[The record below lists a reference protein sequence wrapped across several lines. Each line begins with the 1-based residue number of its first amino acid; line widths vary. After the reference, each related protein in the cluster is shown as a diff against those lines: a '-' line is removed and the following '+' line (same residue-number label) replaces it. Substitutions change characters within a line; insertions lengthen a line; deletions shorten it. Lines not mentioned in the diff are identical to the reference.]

1 MISLEKNIFKYLIV
15 MENNS
20 NQVEDSVPEYIMV
33 FITKNE
39 ESIKNIIREEK
50 TNRGDGIIYI
60 DTHLD
65 DARMDVV
72 YLTYEESKQNLEL
85 SEEFLEKVDIEDK
98 TIVLIN
104 DNEYKTR
111 FILYL

>member
-1 MISLEKNIFKYLIV
+1 MEAVNSVDSL
-15 MENNS
+15 
-20 NQVEDSVPEYIMV
+20 PEYIMS

-39 ESIKNIIREEK
+39 ESIKNIIIEEK
-50 TNRGDGIIYI
+50 NNRGDGIIYI
-60 DTHLD
+60 DTHLED
-65 DARMDVV
+65 ERMDVV

-85 SEEFLEKVDIEDK
+85 SDEFLDKVNIEDK
-98 TIVLIN
+98 TVILIN

>member
-1 MISLEKNIFKYLIV
+1 MEAVNSVDSL
-15 MENNS
+15 
-20 NQVEDSVPEYIMV
+20 PEYIMS

-39 ESIKNIIREEK
+39 EGIKNIIIEEK
-50 TNRGDGIIYI
+50 NNRGDGIIYI
-60 DTHLD
+60 DTHLED
-65 DARMDVV
+65 ERMDVV

-98 TIVLIN
+98 TVVLIN